1 MTSEYQTVRPHAV
14 QKCAPG
20 HANVPHWQQNRPPV
34 GTATSLTGL
43 YGSDVQAHTSA
54 IIQPITVHPRNTLS
68 RMIPAASRLSRPMMD
83 GRKYRITRKSRVST
97 VHPFHFNLGAADTPA
112 RLYPTIRIPLSKC
125 FSRLR
130 ARLFSLWE
138 GNDFSRA
145 VNAPPKLSS
154 RPERPDFLLRAES
167 WRVGPRSGGISLPPQ
182 GVGHL
187 YPTNRPQQKLPNFP
201 LPPLGGRG
209 FSPGAKLLKP
219 MGFSP

>member
-83 GRKYRITRKSRVST
+83 G
-97 VHPFHFNLGAADTPA
+97 
-112 RLYPTIRIPLSKC
+112 
-125 FSRLR
+125 
-130 ARLFSLWE
+130 
-138 GNDFSRA
+138 GNT
-145 VNAPPKLSS
+145 
-154 RPERPDFLLRAES
+154 E
-167 WRVGPRSGGISLPPQ
+167 
-182 GVGHL
+182 
-187 YPTNRPQQKLPNFP
+187 
-201 LPPLGGRG
+201 
-209 FSPGAKLLKP
+209 
-219 MGFSP
+219 